1 MSKNIDNEME
11 KSTNGDYAPA
21 GVSIRNGPVT
31 DEMDVD
37 IPALNGKRKA
47 RVSTGKPVNYNDAAS
62 SSEEDNKPL
71 VFCSALSDITLES
84 PRIHSF

>member
-1 MSKNIDNEME
+1 MA

-21 GVSIRNGPVT
+21 GISIRNGPVT
-31 DEMDVD
+31 DDMDVD
-37 IPALNGKRKA
+37 IPAVNGKRKA

-71 VFCSALSDITLES
+71 VLYSLLSDISLS
-84 PRIHSF
+84 SLRIHFF

>member
-1 MSKNIDNEME
+1 MSKNVDKEME

-21 GVSIRNGPVT
+21 GISIRNGPVT

-47 RVSTGKPVNYNDAAS
+47 RVSTGKPVNYNDAAN

-71 VFCSALSDITLES
+71 VLCSALSDISLGS
-84 PRIHSF
+84 PRIYSF

>member
-1 MSKNIDNEME
+1 MA

-21 GVSIRNGPVT
+21 GISIRNGPVT

-37 IPALNGKRKA
+37 IPAVNGKRKA

-71 VFCSALSDITLES
+71 VLYFSLSDISLS
-84 PRIHSF
+84 SLRIHGF

>member
-1 MSKNIDNEME
+1 MA

-21 GVSIRNGPVT
+21 GISIRNGPVT

-37 IPALNGKRKA
+37 IPAVNGKRKA

-71 VFCSALSDITLES
+71 VLYSSLSDISLS
-84 PRIHSF
+84 SLRIHGF